1 MSRSTDGDNRVEI
14 LDRGEVYSGYFELA
28 RYRLRHRKHAGGW
41 TPPLVREVLNRGHTV
56 ALLPY
61 DPLRDT
67 VVLIEQFR
75 IGAYAAG
82 LEPWQV
88 EAVAGVIEPGEEA
101 GDVARRETMEEAG
114 CEVGEL
120 EAIGAILLSSG
131 ASSETS
137 HMFCGRVSSDGV
149 GGVHGLADE
158 GEDIR
163 AIVVP
168 ALEAIARVS
177 DAAAISAY
185 TVIPLQWLAINRERL
200 RDQWT

>member
-1 MSRSTDGDNRVEI
+1 MSRSTDADSRVEI
-14 LDRGEVYSGYFELA
+14 LDHSEAYSGYFELA
-28 RYRLRHRKHAGGW
+28 RYRLRHRKYAGGW
-41 TPPLVREVLNRGHTV
+41 TPPLVREVLNRGRTV

-101 GDVARRETMEEAG
+101 GDVARREAMEEAG

-120 EAIGAILLSSG
+120 EAIGAVLLSSG

-149 GGVHGLADE
+149 GGVHGLAHE

-168 ALEAIARVS
+168 ALEAIARLR

-185 TVIPLQWLAINRERL
+185 TVIPLQWLAINRQRL
-200 RDQWT
+200 RAQWT

>member
-1 MSRSTDGDNRVEI
+1 MSRSTDADSRVEI
-14 LDRGEVYSGYFELA
+14 LDHSEPYKGYFELD

-120 EAIGAILLSSG
+120 EAIGANLLSSG